1 MLRRGCLDRPVER
14 GAEVVDVAL
23 GDAAPLEVLSAPQ
36 VRTGRF
42 GQRDVVVGVATSHR
56 DRVATRVEA
65 LPRVLADGLEQA
77 VAHPAVCVVD
87 DDEGLVHQLTQHV
100 DHVRR
105 VEIVVGQDRLRR
117 REVTAT
123 GEHRQPLQRMTLGRG
138 EQVIGPVDRA
148 PQRLVA
154 LRSRATAVGEELEPL
169 IEPGDEI
176 LR

>member
-1 MLRRGCLDRPVER
+1 M
-14 GAEVVDVAL
+14 
-23 GDAAPLEVLSAPQ
+23 
-36 VRTGRF
+36 
-42 GQRDVVVGVATSHR
+42 VGVAASHR

-65 LPRVLADGLEQA
+65 LAGVLADGFEEA
-77 VAHPAVCVVD
+77 VTHPAVVVVVD

-100 DHVRR
+100 DHIRR
-105 VEIVVGQDRLRR
+105 VELVAGQDRLRR
-117 REVTAT
+117 RQVTAT
-123 GEHRQPLQRMTLGRG
+123 GEHRQPLQRMTFGRG

-154 LRSRATAVGEELEPL
+154 FRSRATAVGEEREPL